1 MRNFKEENDM
11 AEIVRDFWAGMPW
24 GMYIIL
30 LIAVAL
36 TIASWAVPPLGV
48 ISKSALQGVA
58 LILGGSWLFYVTCNI
73 PSILASGAKIRAS
86 YGNAQIEIGRHK
98 KGSEEQPEI
107 IEENVEDSGQEA
119 EYGEE

>member
-1 MRNFKEENDM
+1 M
-11 AEIVRDFWAGMPW
+11 AEIVKDFWSGMPW

-58 LILGGSWLFYVTCNI
+58 LILGGAWLFYVTCNL
-73 PSILASGAKIRAS
+73 PTILASGAKIRAS
-86 YGNAQIEIGRHK
+86 VGNAQIEIGRHK
-98 KGSEEQPEI
+98 KSETILENENN
-107 IEENVEDSGQEA
+107 EEEK
-119 EYGEE
+119 EETEETE

>member
-1 MRNFKEENDM
+1 M
-11 AEIVRDFWAGMPW
+11 AEMVKDFWAGMPW

-30 LIAVAL
+30 MIAVAL
-36 TIASWAVPPLGV
+36 IIASWAVPPLGI

-86 YGNAQIEIGRHK
+86 YGNAKIEIGRHK
-98 KGSEEQPEI
+98 KSEEPEI
-107 IEENVEDSGQEA
+107 IEEKEKEDDTTESTIQD
-119 EYGEE
+119 